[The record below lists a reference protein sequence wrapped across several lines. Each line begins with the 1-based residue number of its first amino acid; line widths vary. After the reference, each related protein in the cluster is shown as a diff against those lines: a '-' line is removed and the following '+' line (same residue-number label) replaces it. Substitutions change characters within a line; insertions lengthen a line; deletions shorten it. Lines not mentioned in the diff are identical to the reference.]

1 MPRAKKDGKYVNIYM
16 DRMILDAMDIFS
28 AETHI
33 PKTAIIEEGVKL
45 YLKKNGVKI
54 EISTKI

>member
-1 MPRAKKDGKYVNIYM
+1 
-16 DRMILDAMDIFS
+16 MIGDAMDIFS

-33 PKTAIIEEGVKL
+33 PKKVIIEEGVKL

-54 EISTKI
+54 EISSEI